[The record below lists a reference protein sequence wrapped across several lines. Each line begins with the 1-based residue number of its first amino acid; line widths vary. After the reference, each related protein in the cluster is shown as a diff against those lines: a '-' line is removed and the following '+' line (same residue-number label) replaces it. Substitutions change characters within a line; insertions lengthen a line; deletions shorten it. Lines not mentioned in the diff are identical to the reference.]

1 METIKTLTSNMCFA
15 LARYE
20 LALYF
25 PSVDRRL
32 LIAVLIKPRQKTVQI
47 ILPWAY
53 KFYQI
58 NPFLPAG

>member
-25 PSVDRRL
+25 ASVDSRL
-32 LIAVLIKPRQKTVQI
+32 LIAVLIKLR
-47 ILPWAY
+47 
-53 KFYQI
+53 
-58 NPFLPAG
+58 